1 MAEKLV
7 RFGVAMEA
15 SLLEE
20 FDRVVESRGG
30 TRSEALRDLARA
42 AVSRALVRRGAHAVG
57 TLTLVYDHHVRDL
70 TEKLTELQH
79 DLGDRVRSTLH
90 IHLDHDLC
98 LEVIV
103 LHGRS
108 DELQEISDRIIA
120 LKGVKHG
127 AIELYVDADAEAE
140 HARGQ
145 SYHGAHSHAHSHSGH
160 THAHPPPHE
169 TAPKHRAKK
178 TRERPAPPR
187 PAPKR
192 AKK

>member
-1 MAEKLV
+1 MQHMAEKLV

-20 FDRVVESRGG
+20 FDRLVESRGG

-42 AVSRALVRRGAHAVG
+42 AVSRALIRRGHHAVG

-98 LEVIV
+98 LEVV
-103 LHGRS
+103 VMHGRS
-108 DELQEISDRIIA
+108 DELQDISERIIA

-127 AIELYVDADAEAE
+127 AIELYVDGQGDGE
-140 HARGQ
+140 HA
-145 SYHGAHSHAHSHSGH
+145 SHDSSRAAQP
-160 THAHPPPHE
+160 HAHPHPH
-169 TAPKHRAKK
+169 PHRH
-178 TRERPAPPR
+178 EAPPQR
-187 PAPKR
+187 KR
-192 AKK
+192 AKPAASARRTKK